1 MQRSGELRDVFKDPI
16 TAPDKESKRGKL
28 ALIRTPRGLETVHCP
43 GNCEME
49 GDLLEPVF
57 CNGEVLRHQT
67 LDNVRAQTAHH

>member
-1 MQRSGELRDVFKDPI
+1 
-16 TAPDKESKRGKL
+16 
-28 ALIRTPRGLETVHCP
+28 VHSP

-67 LDNVRAQTAHH
+67 LDDVRAKVAQH